1 MDFLSLLKLV
11 DKICT
16 LYTHAAKQIPG
27 NEEIL
32 SQLFMS
38 HVRVNDF
45 QSQQTVALQLY
56 KLKPKNPYYFWAVM
70 SVVLKAVRGPDANDT
85 SKSKVLLTLAQR
97 MIDKLIGENKL
108 DVEQE
113 VQLYIT
119 ILRYQDK
126 HQEALDFLE
135 GDLGKRLYPGAP
147 ISLTIDLMKSLKMWS
162 KLNVL
167 MKELLVDK

>member
-1 MDFLSLLKLV
+1 MNLIFVILTV

-16 LYTHAAKQIPG
+16 LYTNAAEQIPG

-38 HVRVNDF
+38 YVRVNDF
-45 QSQQTVALQLY
+45 QSQQSIALQLY

-70 SVVLKAVRGPDANDT
+70 SVVLKAVRGPDACDK
-85 SKSKVLLTLAQR
+85 SKSKVLLALAQR
-97 MIDKLIGENKL
+97 MIDKFIGENKL

-126 HQEALDFLE
+126 HQEALDFLQ
-135 GDLGKRLYPGAP
+135 GDLGRRLYPGAP
-147 ISLTIDLMKSLKMWS
+147 ISLTIDLMKSLKMWP

-167 MKELLVDK
+167 MKELLIDK